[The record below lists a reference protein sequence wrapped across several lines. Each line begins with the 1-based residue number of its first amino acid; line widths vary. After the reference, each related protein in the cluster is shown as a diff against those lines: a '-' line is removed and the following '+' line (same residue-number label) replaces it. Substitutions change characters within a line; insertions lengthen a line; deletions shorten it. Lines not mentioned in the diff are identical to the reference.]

1 MEDLGISLDRTL
13 PGSIE
18 TMMQAGL
25 VLALSAFIV
34 MIIVVMRRWNGR
46 FVNVVAGIFT
56 YSIFVY
62 IFTVMCLSILAL
74 FPGINE
80 AITYNTQ
87 TYTFLYCMF
96 SAVGITM
103 ARALLGKIS
112 IGRYERKGDVYLSGI
127 GLALGDGIVLFG
139 LSMVANM
146 SYVSGINSV
155 GLSSMLEGMTE
166 EQMISISTSI
176 DMLYEAPEY
185 MWLLMGIAAT
195 LDILLAVALSS
206 VVYAVMKGKLSNL
219 WICYA
224 AIIQFFS
231 YISFQSFDYKSQTS
245 IIVCFVIKAAIDI
258 IAPLLIYKL
267 VLKEFEYVND

>member
-1 MEDLGISLDRTL
+1 MEDLGISLDRAL

-34 MIIVVMRRWNGR
+34 MIIVIMRRWNGR
-46 FVNVVAGIFT
+46 FINVMAGILA

-74 FPGINE
+74 LPGINE
-80 AITYNTQ
+80 AITYNAG

-96 SAVGITM
+96 SALGITM
-103 ARALLGKIS
+103 ARAFLGRIA

-127 GLALGDGIVLFG
+127 GLALGDGLVLYG
-139 LSMVANM
+139 LSTIANM

-155 GLSSMLEGMTE
+155 GLSSMLEGMT
-166 EQMISISTSI
+166 QDQISAISTSI
-176 DMLYEAPEY
+176 NMLYDAPEY
-185 MWLLMGIAAT
+185 LWLLMGIAST

-206 VVYAVMKGKLSNL
+206 VVFAAMKGKLGTL
-219 WICYA
+219 WICYS

-231 YISFQSFDYKSQTS
+231 YISFQSFDYTSQTS
-245 IIVCFVIKAAIDI
+245 IIVCFVIKVVIDI
-258 IAPLLIYKL
+258 VAPLLIYKL